1 MLNSFKQNIIAGVVL
16 ALTTTSASAEDVI
29 KFATEAAFPPFNERA
44 DDGSIIGFE
53 IDLGNEMCARINRE
67 CEFVAQEWD
76 GMIPGLLSKRFD
88 GIFASMSI
96 TAERKKKINFT
107 DRYYKTPGAFV
118 GPAGT
123 KIDRSASDLG
133 GLKVGTIPG
142 TTECFVTKNYPDAK
156 VQIYRNA
163 EDMFLDVQAGR
174 IDVVLAD
181 SIQADFGLLR
191 PNPDIGYKFLG
202 EPATDAKRF
211 GEGIGIGVRKD
222 DPEILALMNK
232 AIAAVRADGTYDRLV
247 QKYFGYDI
255 YGE

>member
-1 MLNSFKQNIIAGVVL
+1 MPNNCKKTAIAGVVL
-16 ALTTTSASAEDVI
+16 ALTTVSASADDVI

-53 IDLGNEMCARINRE
+53 IDLGNEMCARISRE

-96 TAERKKKINFT
+96 TEERQKKIDFT

-123 KIDRSASDLG
+123 EVDRSASDLG

-142 TTECFVTKNYPDAK
+142 TTECFVTKNYPDADL
-156 VQIYRNA
+156 QIYRNA

-181 SIQADFGLLR
+181 SIQVDFGLLR
-191 PNPDIGYKFLG
+191 PNPDIGYEFLG
-202 EPATDAKRF
+202 DPATDAECF
-211 GEGIGIGVRKD
+211 GDGVGIGVRKD
-222 DPEILALMNK
+222 DPEMLALMNQ

-247 QKYFGYDI
+247 EQYFGYDI